1 MSGTEQSPGTRHEPG
16 RYEIRLQG
24 HLEARWAAWFD
35 GLGLTHEGAGITVI
49 HGPVADQAAL
59 HGLLSQV
66 RDLGLPL
73 VSVTRVSSGRADAPT
88 IELHSVLATPR
99 KEEEQ

>member
-1 MSGTEQSPGTRHEPG
+1 MTTDEGGGEN
-16 RYEIRLQG
+16 YEIRVKGRLDR
-24 HLEARWAAWFD
+24 RWAARFD

-59 HGLLSQV
+59 HGLISKV

-73 VSVTRVSSGRADAPT
+73 ISVTRVGPAEPDVRSNS
-88 IELHSVLATPR
+88 R
-99 KEEEQ
+99 KEQEP